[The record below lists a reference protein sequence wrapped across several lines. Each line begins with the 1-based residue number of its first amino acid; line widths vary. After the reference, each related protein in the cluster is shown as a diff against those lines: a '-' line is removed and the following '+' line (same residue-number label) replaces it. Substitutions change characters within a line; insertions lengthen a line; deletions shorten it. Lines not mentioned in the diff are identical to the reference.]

1 METLSVCSTFADALL
16 VIIFID
22 IASCKRQSLIC
33 RLLKCLRP
41 RSRFFIDK
49 SRDFLIGQRSNCSY
63 EFLWVQFSLVQ
74 FLITI
79 ANASTYKSL
88 PPFPAYYCSINSCIH
103 LQMSSFTNHICKARL
118 LKMWL
123 ALQDSSCTK
132 AQTQTHIY
140 DVRTS
145 VTTQGSQPAGRC
157 LWFDRLFVFSH
168 KPQLRFSAHPARG
181 VWTARDSWKSL
192 SVLR

>member
-1 METLSVCSTFADALL
+1 M
-16 VIIFID
+16 
-22 IASCKRQSLIC
+22 
-33 RLLKCLRP
+33 
-41 RSRFFIDK
+41 
-49 SRDFLIGQRSNCSY
+49 
-63 EFLWVQFSLVQ
+63 QFSLVQ
-74 FLITI
+74 FLIAI

-168 KPQLRFSAHPARG
+168 CHKPQLRFSAHPGG
-181 VWTARDSWKSL
+181 VDGTRLMEINHIECFTVELVQVFTETPLWY
-192 SVLR
+192 